1 VLPFRDEMRFLP
13 GWFANVSPQ
22 VDGIVALDDGSTD
35 GSAELV
41 RGQLKVLEV
50 LAAARGPFEPW
61 DCGENRRR
69 LYHAAGRHGA
79 GWILGLD
86 ADERLAKSFRARAEA
101 EIDRLEAQ
109 GITAGAIRI
118 RELWDR
124 PDRMRTDGVWGMKA
138 HGRLFAYRP
147 DAILDE
153 RRYHGHWPPL
163 DSRVRLPG
171 GREVFEPLDLE
182 IYHLRMVLAEDRADR
197 RDRYNRLD
205 PERRFQAMGYDYLTD
220 PTNLEVAPIPE
231 GREYEPMPTLDEL
244 RNSAPGP

>member
-1 VLPFRDEMRFLP
+1 MRFLP

-35 GSAELV
+35 GSADYV
-41 RGQLKVLEV
+41 RRQPKVLEV
-50 LAAARGPFEPW
+50 VSSGREPSSAW
-61 DCGENRRR
+61 DCGANRRR
-69 LYHAAGRHGA
+69 LYHAAGRCGA

-101 EIDRLEAQ
+101 EIDRLEAR

-124 PDRMRTDGVWGMKA
+124 PDRFRTDGIWGMKA

-147 DAILDE
+147 DAILDD
-153 RRYHGHWPPL
+153 RRFHGHWPPL
-163 DSRVRLPG
+163 DSRVRLPE
-171 GREVFEPLDLE
+171 GREVYEPLDLE
-182 IYHLRMVLAEDRADR
+182 IYHLRMVLPEDRASR

-205 PERRFQAMGYDYLTD
+205 PERKFQAMGYDYLTD
-220 PTNLEVAPIPE
+220 PVNLELSPLPE
-231 GREYEPMPTLDEL
+231 GREYEPMPTLEEL
-244 RNSAPGP
+244 RASAQSP